1 MLSLKRLFFDR
12 ILERSYWIW
21 RRHPILMV
29 PTMLGTGLSTIEQ
42 SVVTMAAVAFL
53 NLLAGQGL
61 LKSFATRIFTGN
73 IFGAITDPAIFAML
87 IVLATISLVGIALVG
102 ILGGGFVYSAEY
114 GVYVDAWQKDSV
126 SFNSLLANG
135 ARQWK
140 AMARTIFLTVLVT
153 WSPLIL
159 VGIVTLLVYIGTGN
173 LIAAA
178 LSFVV
183 VYEFAIGASLLL
195 SLFTLYAYPAV
206 VVDQISGFAA
216 VKHSFRV
223 ASHNLGTTM
232 TYALVRGAFQLL
244 LAFIVILGAPL
255 GLPLTSLTTAVVT
268 LLLLP
273 ILHSTKTMI
282 YHYARP
288 DVAEMEFR
296 PSNPIIGDTYR
307 RLPRAAWRKV
317 KNGLFEIGRF
327 LVSPSNFPFHVAAI
341 LALAI
346 GIVDGN
352 YITNSGLGTA
362 IQLQPGYDPRK
373 GNPNVIFPNVLP
385 PFLGIDLFL
394 HNWLVSVGTALAGIG
409 FGIPSFADILFN
421 GFILGIVQPLTPS
434 NTMFLAAILPH
445 GIIEIPSLVIAGS
458 VGIKL
463 GTAAWRA
470 KLSPSPEST
479 ETLSQS
485 LRQAVYVVVGL
496 AVLFLIAGLI
506 EADITPIIM
515 RMYGWTF

>member
-61 LKSFATRIFTGN
+61 LKPFATRIFTGN
-73 IFGAITDPAIFAML
+73 IFGAIIDPAIFPML

-216 VKHSFRV
+216 VKHS
-223 ASHNLGTTM
+223 L
-232 TYALVRGAFQLL
+232 
-244 LAFIVILGAPL
+244 
-255 GLPLTSLTTAVVT
+255 
-268 LLLLP
+268 
-273 ILHSTKTMI
+273 
-282 YHYARP
+282 
-288 DVAEMEFR
+288 
-296 PSNPIIGDTYR
+296 
-307 RLPRAAWRKV
+307 RAAWRKV

-409 FGIPSFADILFN
+409 FGIPSFGDILFN
-421 GFILGIVQPLTPS
+421 GVILGIVQP
-434 NTMFLAAILPH
+434 
-445 GIIEIPSLVIAGS
+445 
-458 VGIKL
+458 
-463 GTAAWRA
+463 R
-470 KLSPSPEST
+470 
-479 ETLSQS
+479 
-485 LRQAVYVVVGL
+485 
-496 AVLFLIAGLI
+496 
-506 EADITPIIM
+506 
-515 RMYGWTF
+515 

>member
-1 MLSLKRLFFDR
+1 LMLGFKRLFFDR

-42 SVVTMAAVAFL
+42 SVVTMATVAFL
-53 NLLAGQGL
+53 NLVAGQGL
-61 LKSFATRIFTGN
+61 LKSFATRILSGS
-73 IFGAITDPAIFAML
+73 IFGAITDPSIFPL
-87 IVLATISLVGIALVG
+87 LVVFATISLVGYALVG

-126 SFNSLLANG
+126 SFSSLLANG
-135 ARQWK
+135 ALRWK
-140 AMARTIFLTVLVT
+140 AMAWTIFLTVLVT

-159 VGIVTLLVYIGTGN
+159 VGIVTLLVYVGTGN
-173 LIAAA
+173 LVAAA

-206 VVDQISGFAA
+206 VVDQVSGFAA
-216 VKHSFRV
+216 IRRSFRV

-232 TYALVRGAFQLL
+232 TYSVVRGAFQLL
-244 LAFIVILGAPL
+244 LAFIVILGAPS
-255 GLPLTSLTTAVVT
+255 LPLTSLTTAVVT

-296 PSNPIIGDTYR
+296 PASPIIGDMYR
-307 RLPRAAWRKV
+307 RLPKVAWRKV
-317 KNGLFEIGRF
+317 KNGLFEIGGF
-327 LVSPSNFPFHVAAI
+327 LESPSNFPFHVAAI

-352 YITNSGLGTA
+352 YITNGGLGAA
-362 IQLQPGYDPRK
+362 IQLQPGYDPRR
-373 GNPNVIFPNVLP
+373 GNPNVIFPKVLP

-394 HNWLVSVGTALAGIG
+394 HNWLVSVGTALSGIG
-409 FGIPSFADILFN
+409 FGFPSFADILFN

-434 NTMFLAAILPH
+434 NTLFLAAILPH

-463 GTAAWRA
+463 GVAAWRA

-479 ETLSQS
+479 ETLSQT

>member
-42 SVVTMAAVAFL
+42 SAVTMAAVAFL

-73 IFGAITDPAIFAML
+73 IFGAITDPAIFPML

-296 PSNPIIGDTYR
+296 PSNPIIGDMYR
-307 RLPRAAWRKV
+307 KLPRAGWLKV
-317 KNGLFEIGRF
+317 KRGLVEIRTYLGDLGNIPYHVASVGALALGIVLGNYVTNNGL
-327 LVSPSNFPFHVAAI
+327 LS
-341 LALAI
+341 AL
-346 GIVDGN
+346 
-352 YITNSGLGTA
+352 SQLGL
-362 IQLQPGYDPRK
+362 LHPGK
-373 GNPNVIFPNVLP
+373 GNPNVDISKVVP
-385 PFLGIDLFL
+385 PFLGVDVFF
-394 HNWLVSVGTALAGIG
+394 HNWLVSIGTAMAGIG
-409 FGIPSFADILFN
+409 FGLPSFADILFN
-421 GFILGIVQPLTPS
+421 GFILGVIQPTIPS
-434 NTMFLAAILPH
+434 DTLFYSAILPH
-445 GIIEIPSLVIAGS
+445 GIIEIPSLVLAGS

-463 GTAAWRA
+463 GVAAR
-470 KLSPSPEST
+470 SE
-479 ETLSQS
+479 E
-485 LRQAVYVVVGL
+485 RRVGK
-496 AVLFLIAGLI
+496 
-506 EADITPIIM
+506 EC
-515 RMYGWTF
+515 RS

>member
-1 MLSLKRLFFDR
+1 MLGLKRLFFDR

-61 LKSFATRIFTGN
+61 LKLFATRIFTGN
-73 IFGAITDPAIFAML
+73 SFGAITDPAIFPML

-159 VGIVTLLVYIGTGN
+159 VGI
-173 LIAAA
+173 
-178 LSFVV
+178 
-183 VYEFAIGASLLL
+183 
-195 SLFTLYAYPAV
+195 
-206 VVDQISGFAA
+206 
-216 VKHSFRV
+216 
-223 ASHNLGTTM
+223 
-232 TYALVRGAFQLL
+232 
-244 LAFIVILGAPL
+244 
-255 GLPLTSLTTAVVT
+255 VT